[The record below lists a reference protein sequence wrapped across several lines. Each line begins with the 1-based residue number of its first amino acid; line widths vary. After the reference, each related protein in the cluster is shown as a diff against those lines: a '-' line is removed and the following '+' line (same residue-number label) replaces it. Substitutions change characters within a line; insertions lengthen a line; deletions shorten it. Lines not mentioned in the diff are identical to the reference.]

1 MEGRGQ
7 RWDKKS
13 IDYAAPER
21 EYMSLTKGKELKALR
36 HSLARLRELRW
47 QSDLAC
53 ATTNIH
59 AFPSEHRLTGP
70 LVLISER
77 INNYQSKIKQFTK
90 KKIISD

>member
-1 MEGRGQ
+1 MEGGGQ

-13 IDYAAPER
+13 IDYATPGS
-21 EYMSLTKGKELKALR
+21 EYMSLTKGEELEALC

-59 AFPSEHRLTGP
+59 TFPSEHRLKGT
-70 LVLISER
+70 LALISEH
-77 INNYQSKIKQFTK
+77 INNYQSKIKPFTGK
-90 KKIISD
+90 KK